1 MSEMF
6 PPPQLLLSLANL
18 RDRAL
23 AAESL
28 NALAFSMA
36 NDLYALLRFHQALV
50 LAQHGQQLELLC
62 ISGLA
67 RPTEDSPYLVW
78 LRRAGRWL
86 SGQVADAAPRW
97 LPRESLEVPE
107 DIAEGWAEWW
117 PSGLWVI
124 PLHDRH
130 GQRLG
135 LLVFLLDEAP
145 APSVEN
151 LLQGVFQTWAHCWAA
166 FGKPRSLRFWRPSRR
181 QLLLGVAVLAVMLL
195 VPVRQTALA
204 PAEVVSRNAQ
214 VISSPIDGVI
224 ARMLVRPNQS
234 VEVGTPLFA
243 LDETTLRSRAEVLAK
258 EVAVADAE
266 LLAASQRAFDNPQ
279 SKGELAVL
287 NGTARQRRAE
297 LAAVQAQLAR
307 TTVLSPRAGVAV
319 YSDPNDW
326 LGKPVVTGERILQV
340 ANPRQPGMRIQL
352 PVADAIALDSGA
364 PVTLFLTAYPLSPL
378 HGEILE
384 TSYEARPGDDG
395 VASYRLLASVE
406 GAPAHARLGLHGT
419 AKLYGERVP
428 LGYYLLR
435 RPLAAARA
443 WTGW

>member
-1 MSEMF
+1 MSELL

-23 AAESL
+23 ATESL

-36 NDLYALLRFHQALV
+36 NDLYALLRFRQALV
-50 LAQHGQQLELLC
+50 LAQHGDQLELLC
-62 ISGLA
+62 LSGLA

-78 LRRAGRWL
+78 LHRACRWL
-86 SGQVADAAPRW
+86 NDQLSEPSPTW
-97 LPRESLEVPE
+97 LAREGLQLPD
-107 DIAEGWAEWW
+107 DIADGWVEWW
-117 PSGLWVI
+117 PSGLWCI

-145 APSVEN
+145 APSMVS

-166 FGKPRSLRFWRPSRR
+166 LGTPRSLRFWRPSRR
-181 QLLLGVAVLAVMLL
+181 QVLVGAAVLAALLL

-224 ARMLVRPNQS
+224 ARMLVRPNQP

-243 LDETTLRSRAEVLAK
+243 LDETTLRSRVEVLAK

-266 LLAASQRAFDNPQ
+266 LLAANQRAFDNPQ

-326 LGKPVVTGERILQV
+326 LGKPVVIGERILQV
-340 ANPRQPGMRIQL
+340 ADPSQPGLRIHL

-378 HGEILE
+378 HGAVLE

-395 VASYRLLASVE
+395 VAAYRLLASVE
-406 GAPAHARLGLHGT
+406 GTPEHARLGLHGT

-443 WTGW
+443 WAGW

>member
-1 MSEMF
+1 MSELL

-36 NDLYALLRFHQALV
+36 NDLYALLRFRQALV
-50 LAQHGQQLELLC
+50 LARHGDQLELLC
-62 ISGLA
+62 LSGLA

-78 LRRAGRWL
+78 LRRACRWL
-86 SGQVADAAPRW
+86 NAQLSEPSPTW
-97 LPRESLEVPE
+97 LAREGLQLPD
-107 DIAEGWAEWW
+107 DIADGWAEWW
-117 PSGLWVI
+117 PSGLWCV

-145 APSVEN
+145 APSMVS

-181 QLLLGVAVLAVMLL
+181 QLLVGAAVLAALL
-195 VPVRQTALA
+195 LLPVRQTALA

-224 ARMLVRPNQS
+224 ARMLVRPNQP
-234 VEVGTPLFA
+234 VDVGTPLFA
-243 LDETTLRSRAEVLAK
+243 LDETTLRSRAQVLAK

-266 LLAASQRAFDNPQ
+266 LLAANQRAFDNPQ

-287 NGTARQRRAE
+287 NGTLRQRRAE

-326 LGKPVVTGERILQV
+326 LGKPVVIGERILQV
-340 ANPRQPGMRIQL
+340 ADPSQPGLRIHL

-378 HGEILE
+378 HGAILE

-395 VASYRLLASVE
+395 VAAYRLLASVE
-406 GAPAHARLGLHGT
+406 GSPEHARLGLHGT